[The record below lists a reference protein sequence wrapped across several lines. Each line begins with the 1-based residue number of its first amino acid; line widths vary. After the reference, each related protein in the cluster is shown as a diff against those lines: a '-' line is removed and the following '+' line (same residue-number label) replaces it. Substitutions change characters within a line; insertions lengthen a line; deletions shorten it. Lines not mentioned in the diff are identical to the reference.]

1 MLDDSIREKNGLK
14 NGNQIILSL
23 VDYVYMDHA
32 FAVRPLKKTYSFGP
46 EVFGVEDESNILGVE
61 APQWTEYIRDTQKLD
76 MNTFA
81 RLVAMS
87 EVGWT
92 AAENK
97 NYDDFERRLE
107 NLRGYFSSI
116 HAPIAPQFI
125 YRGDTV
131 GEKSEEKRVEKGWEM
146 WRADPYFEFK
156 LMKKEEEI

>member
-1 MLDDSIREKNGLK
+1 MHDKLKLLLDKINTPKEYYDYFLNGKILK
-14 NGNQIILSL
+14 L
-23 VDYVYMDHA
+23 
-32 FAVRPLKKTYSFGP
+32 
-46 EVFGVEDESNILGVE
+46 
-61 APQWTEYIRDTQKLD
+61 KLD
-76 MNTFA
+76 HTRRNGIF
-81 RLVAMS
+81 VI
-87 EVGWT
+87 EVEKPLDIEVIKYINENIRIGFPSMESVK
-92 AAENK
+92 ASFVIKNK